1 MKMITV
7 EFLGPINKEPIKLNV
22 KNLKELKE
30 ELKKDESLKK
40 WLKSSAVA
48 VNDKIVNSL
57 EIELKDG
64 DKVVL
69 LPPVCGG

>member
-1 MKMITV
+1 MITV